1 MTTLP
6 DLNTLCASQ
15 LRAFTAALFSQFTEQ
30 LQQKDQ
36 LLEQHNQR
44 MVDDAKTIQYKTLKI
59 EQLSHELA
67 YLKRL
72 KFSHKSEQLSA
83 LQLSLLD
90 EGTEA
95 DLAAV
100 EAELEALQTPLNLK
114 PVKLQP
120 KRQALPP
127 HLPRIEIRHDPA
139 HPSCSCGC
147 SLRHIGEDVSEKL
160 DYVPG
165 TFQVERH
172 VRSKWV
178 CDHCETLVQ
187 APMPAHIIDKG
198 LPTAGLLA
206 HLLIAKYAD
215 HLPLYRQAQ
224 MFERAGLAIPSS
236 TLSQWVG
243 VCGLHLAPLSEA
255 LKQALLNQPVLH
267 ADETPVPMLKPGKNK
282 THQAYIWAYASPNTA
297 PIKAVYYAFSEGR
310 SGQYVRDVLQHW
322 QGHLV
327 CDDYG
332 GYKQCFK
339 QGIIEVGC
347 MAHARRKFVELH
359 ETGKSTLAEQAIALM
374 AQLYVVEQEG
384 KNLPP
389 DERQALRQLKAK
401 PITALLHQW
410 LQAHVQQV
418 PKGGVTEKAIRYSLK
433 RWNALTRYLEDGAL
447 PIDNNW
453 VENQMRPWA
462 LGRKNWLFAG
472 SLRSG
477 QHAANIMSLIQS
489 AKINGLEPFAYL
501 KDVIERLPTH
511 KASQIN
517 ELLPHNWKPFNR

>member
-1 MTTLP
+1 MNAQTAINQLSAP
-6 DLNTLCASQ
+6 Q
-15 LRAFTAALFSQFTEQ
+15 LRALAAQLMAQ

-36 LLEQHNQR
+36 LIEQHHQR
-44 MVDDAKTIQYKTLKI
+44 MVDDAKTIRHKTLKI

-90 EGTEA
+90 ESTDA
-95 DLAAV
+95 DIAAI
-100 EAELEALQTPLNLK
+100 EAELEALQTEPTPK
-114 PVKLQP
+114 PVKLRP

-127 HLPRIEIRHDPA
+127 HLPRIDIRHDPE
-139 HPSCSCGC
+139 HSTCSCGC
-147 SLRHIGEDVSEKL
+147 QLRRIGEDVSEKL

-187 APMPAHIIDKG
+187 SPMPAHIIDKG

-224 MFERAGLAIPSS
+224 MFERAGLAIPTS

-243 VCGLHLAPLSEA
+243 VCGLQLAPLSDA
-255 LKQALLNQPVLH
+255 LKQVLLEQTILH
-267 ADETPVPMLKPGKNK
+267 VDETPVPMLKLGKNK

-310 SGQYVRDVLQHW
+310 SGQYARDVLQNW
-322 QGHLV
+322 KGHLV

-339 QGIIEVGC
+339 QGMIEVGC
-347 MAHARRKFVELH
+347 IAHARRKFVELH
-359 ETGKSTLAEQAIALM
+359 ETGKSTIAEQAIALI
-374 AQLYVVEQEG
+374 AQLYAVEQAG
-384 KNLPP
+384 KSLPP

-401 PITALLHQW
+401 PIANLLHQW
-410 LQAHVQQV
+410 LHAHVQQV

-433 RWNALTRYLEDGAL
+433 RWDALTRYLEDGAL

-453 VENQMRPWA
+453 VENQIRPWA
-462 LGRKNWLFAG
+462 LGRNNWLFAG

-517 ELLPHNWKPFNR
+517 QLLPHNWKPLNR